1 MSDEMPIE
9 TETMS
14 DETISAGMAAS
25 GEGGNTNTFPFQENS
40 GTIRPGKSEGLG
52 ISPVYLK
59 SRAVQ
64 LDPDILEENRCVAS
78 LGDASEIEQFRLIR
92 TQILQR
98 AEGKGG
104 VTVMV
109 TSALPGEGKT
119 LIAVNLA
126 LTFAKE
132 YNQTALLVDCDL
144 RQQGVHTALGFPSDK
159 GLVDYLLYD
168 CPITDLMVWP
178 GIEKLT
184 VISGGRTL
192 AGSSEL
198 LGSPRMRD
206 LVADMKERYPERYV
220 FFDVPSVLTSADP
233 LAFAPL
239 VDYIVVVVQAGKTAV
254 PNIVKAIKMLPQ
266 EKIVGLVL
274 NRQGGS

>member
-1 MSDEMPIE
+1 MSDEMPV
-9 TETMS
+9 
-14 DETISAGMAAS
+14 SAEIAS
-25 GEGGNTNTFPFQENS
+25 GEAVPADEVKYSTS
-40 GTIRPGKSEGLG
+40 LGKEADGAKPQAALGALG

-59 SRAVQ
+59 SSAVQ
-64 LDPDILEENRCVAS
+64 LDPDTLENNRCVAFS
-78 LGDASEIEQFRLIR
+78 GDAPEIEPFRLIR

-98 AEGKGG
+98 TEGRGG

-144 RQQGVHTALGFPSDK
+144 RQQGVHLALGYAGEK
-159 GLVDYLLYD
+159 GLVDYLIRD
-168 CPITDLMVWP
+168 RPISELMVWP

-192 AGSSEL
+192 TGSSEL

-206 LVADMKERYPERYV
+206 LVADMKKRYPERYV

-239 VDYIVVVVQAGKTAV
+239 VDYIVVVVQAGKTSV
-254 PNIVKAIKMLPQ
+254 PSINRALRMLPR

-274 NRQGGS
+274 NRHGNLEAG